1 MAERVEVYRTA
12 AGKWDWRKLTQNEN
26 ENVTAT
32 SGSQGYENK
41 LDAIRMAKQ
50 ENPELADEILLIDS
64 ELKEPED
71 AA

>member
-12 AGKWDWRKLTQNEN
+12 GGKWDWRKLTQN

-50 ENPELADEILLIDS
+50 ENPELADQIFLIDAEAS
-64 ELKEPED
+64 D
-71 AA
+71 A